1 MKEKT
6 LQWLQQKNKELKKLT
21 LQQKVEKLQYP
32 EGEFWKSKM
41 PQC

>member
-1 MKEKT
+1 MNGLKIIKQRIKET
-6 LQWLQQKNKELKKLT
+6 HT
-21 LQQKVEKLQYP
+21 STKVEKLQYP